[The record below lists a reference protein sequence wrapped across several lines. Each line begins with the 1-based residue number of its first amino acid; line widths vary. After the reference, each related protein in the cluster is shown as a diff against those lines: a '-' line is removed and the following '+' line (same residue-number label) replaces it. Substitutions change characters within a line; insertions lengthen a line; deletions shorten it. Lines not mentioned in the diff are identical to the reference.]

1 MKKKKKAKKQDA
13 TRTPIFSPAFWDPI
27 IVREARKGDAAPPRT
42 RWSGFFDRR
51 PRPGSG
57 SPANTSA
64 PFGSN
69 YGIDGL
75 RKELLQTPTQIR
87 ESHGGF
93 SSSPRRSDAEYSEEH
108 REAIAGSFKRIRA
121 EAIEHGFPN
130 PTTAPQPEHWPET
143 KRWLQAGRPP
153 LLELSRDGRFFRDS
167 LSSHRP
173 PLKPMGVLHSQL
185 TRPGKLKEL
194 NKELLGY
201 VPYSRQE
208 LEKQW
213 LAEYKKTG
221 LGSLSKAMRLKPML
235 LDEKTAM
242 DYSRQFSTSGQ
253 WPQRVRDGG
262 GYMPSANSISPR
274 EKSMHESGGPPANL
288 DWYRQQIL
296 LDHKRDKSL
305 DTPAV
310 TREMAHYDQLHG
322 FLQKQDKGVRAV
334 LNVFRGRGFT
344 RR

>member
-13 TRTPIFSPAFWDPI
+13 TRTPVFRPSFWDPI
-27 IVREARKGDAAPPRT
+27 PWATNPIPPR
-42 RWSGFFDRR
+42 GDGRR
-51 PRPGSG
+51 DWTKPPVPSHSRPGG
-57 SPANTSA
+57 
-64 PFGSN
+64 FGSA
-69 YGIDGL
+69 YSPEEL
-75 RKELLQTPTQIR
+75 REELLKTPTQLR
-87 ESHGGF
+87 ESMGF
-93 SSSPRRSDAEYSEEH
+93 ATSNRESDLVYSKIH
-108 REAIAGSFKRIRA
+108 REYVANSFKRIRWDN
-121 EAIEHGFPN
+121 IQLGSPS
-130 PTTAPQPEHWPET
+130 PTTAPQPDRWPET
-143 KRWLQAGRPP
+143 KRWLQDGRPE
-153 LLELSRDGRFFRDS
+153 LLELSRDR
-167 LSSHRP
+167 SHRP

-185 TRPGKLKEL
+185 TSPGKLKEL

-201 VPYSRQE
+201 VPYSRQK

-242 DYSRQFSTSGQ
+242 DYSRQFGPLHSGQ
-253 WPQRVRDGG
+253 WPQLLRDGG

-274 EKSMHESGGPPANL
+274 EKSMHESGGPPASS

-310 TREMAHYDQLHG
+310 AREMAHYDQLHG
-322 FLQKQDKGVRAV
+322 YLQKQDKGVRAM
-334 LNVFRGRGFT
+334 LDVFRGGGFT